1 MMIASYAALATA
13 GCLWGTSFLLGK
25 IAFRELSVSH
35 MLTYRFVF
43 ASIGLLPFVFTR
55 DMRRQRGH
63 DAQLLGQLL
72 LTAVVGVPIQFLVQF
87 GGLARTSASHASLMV
102 GTLPMLLALGAA
114 MFMGER
120 IDRRGWIA
128 VVAST
133 VGVALIVVGRPDGPT
148 RGGPT
153 LAGDLLVLASL
164 FAAVAWILMSK
175 RLMRELSPMLV
186 AIGVTWIGTVLLVL
200 WTITTEGP
208 PPLHLAPKT
217 WLAVI
222 ATGVLGTSATAVL
235 WNWGLSHVP
244 ASRAGV
250 FVNLEPA
257 VGAILG
263 VTVLGE
269 ALGPLAIVGG
279 ILIIAAAGMITVQR
293 QPS

>member
-1 MMIASYAALATA
+1 
-13 GCLWGTSFLLGK
+13 LGHVV
-25 IAFRELSVSH
+25 FVGQDRVSRAERVAH
-35 MLTYRFVF
+35 
-43 ASIGLLPFVFTR
+43 ADIPIGLLPFVFTR